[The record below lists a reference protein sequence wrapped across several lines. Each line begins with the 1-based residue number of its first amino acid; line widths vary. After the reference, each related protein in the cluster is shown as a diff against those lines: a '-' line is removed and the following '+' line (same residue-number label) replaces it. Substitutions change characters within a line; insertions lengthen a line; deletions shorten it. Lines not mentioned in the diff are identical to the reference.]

1 MGPFVATVIQIVR
14 NTNGS
19 VLGMNDAPLVT
30 QAGIPLHSISK
41 LSRQKKNLDSANLTR
56 FCWVMSKPVPVTPPA
71 SYGWEG
77 HRALDM
83 NMIKPQGTLKILNIV
98 GYTIFSRKYIL
109 NLLVLS

>member
-1 MGPFVATVIQIVR
+1 
-14 NTNGS
+14 
-19 VLGMNDAPLVT
+19 MNDAPLIT

-41 LSRQKKNLDSANLTR
+41 LRRQKKNLDSANSTR